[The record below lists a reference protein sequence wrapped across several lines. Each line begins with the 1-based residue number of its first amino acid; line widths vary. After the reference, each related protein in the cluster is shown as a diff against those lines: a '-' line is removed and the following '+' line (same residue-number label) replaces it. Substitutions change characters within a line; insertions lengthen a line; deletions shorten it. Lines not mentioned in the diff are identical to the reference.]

1 MPVFRP
7 SRAVFGAAV
16 FSAALLAGSLAVPA
30 VPADAAE
37 QPGRPAVSAQP
48 WDQAETGDGGPATGR
63 FIVKFKERAGR
74 SSVGRSRAYGRAAK
88 ALGVAVEEVRTTAT
102 GARIVAAEEPLDN
115 AQAADLVSA
124 LEASPDVVYV
134 EPDRLMRPLAA
145 APDDELYG
153 RQWNL
158 WEDRAGLR
166 VPGAWDVSTGEGAVV
181 AVVDTGITPHSDLAG
196 NVLPG
201 YDMVSNAEMAR
212 DGDGRDADPRDEGD
226 WYGAFDCGDNQ
237 DGEGSSWHGTHV
249 AGTVA
254 AVAGNAKGVAGVAPG
269 AKILPVRVLGACGGF
284 MSDIADAIVWAAGG
298 AVDGAP
304 LNPNPAQ
311 VVNLSL
317 GNRGL
322 CSPTT
327 QAAINYAY
335 GAGTAVVVAAGNEH
349 VDAANASPGNC
360 RNVIAVGASGRDG
373 RRAAYSN
380 YGSLLD
386 VTAPGGDMAAAE
398 ANGIPSTSN
407 GGATTAGAESYAY
420 AEGTSMAAPHVSA
433 VAALLMSPAGGG
445 LSPAAVE
452 KRLKATARPLASG
465 CSVGC
470 GAGLVDAAA
479 ALTGVTPAGPRATPS
494 IRPGDLVAYD
504 ARGQLWNYG
513 RSGSAS
519 TRKLIG
525 ASGWTTMDELHTADW
540 NDDGYMDIVAK
551 SKAGRLYLYT
561 ARAAGGFSRSTIGSS
576 GWGPLDLTV
585 VRWKS
590 GDDYPS
596 IIAQDRRTGKLYVY
610 GNTAGS
616 RLSPRYVLGSG
627 GWAQYALAALDW
639 DKDGR
644 KDLVARTP
652 AGQLK
657 LFRGDGAGG
666 FISEFRLIIGRS
678 GWDKMGNIVS
688 SSGFGGAGTTG
699 LIARDGAGKLWYYQA
714 DRKIWA
720 PRRLIGSGWGSYRVA
735 AQ

>member
-1 MPVFRP
+1 MPVLRPFRALP
-7 SRAVFGAAV
+7 GVAVLCAAV
-16 FSAALLAGSLAVPA
+16 LAGSFAALPA
-30 VPADAAE
+30 QAAE
-37 QPGRPAVSAQP
+37 QPSHPSVSALP
-48 WDQAETGDGGPATGR
+48 GGQAEGGGDGSGPAAGR

-74 SSVGRSRAYGRAAK
+74 SSVGRSKAYGRAAK
-88 ALGVAVEEVRTTAT
+88 ALGMGVEEVRTTAT
-102 GARIVAAEEPLDN
+102 GARVVAAEEPLDSG
-115 AQAADLVSA
+115 QAADLVSA
-124 LEASPDVVYV
+124 LEASSDVVYV

-153 RQWNL
+153 LQWNL

-181 AVVDTGITPHSDLAG
+181 AVVDTGITPHSDLG
-196 NVLPG
+196 DSVLPG
-201 YDMVSNAEMAR
+201 YDMLSSADMAR

-226 WYGAFDCGDNQ
+226 WFGAFECGDNP

-249 AGTVA
+249 SGTVA

-284 MSDIADAIVWAAGG
+284 TSDIADAIVWAAGG

-304 LNPNPAQ
+304 LNANPAQ

-322 CSPTT
+322 CSATT

-349 VDAANASPGNC
+349 MDAANASPGNC
-360 RNVIAVGASGRDG
+360 RNVITVGASGRDG

-380 YGSLLD
+380 YGPLLD
-386 VTAPGGDMAAAE
+386 VTAPGGDMVAAE
-398 ANGIPSTSN
+398 ADGIPSTSN
-407 GGATTAGAESYAY
+407 GGATVAEAESYAY

-452 KRLKATARPLASG
+452 QRLKATARPLASG
-465 CSVGC
+465 CSLGC

-479 ALTGVTPAGPRATPS
+479 ALTGAAPAAPRATPS
-494 IRPGDLVAYD
+494 IRAGDLVAFNSH
-504 ARGQLWNYG
+504 GQLWNYG
-513 RSGSAS
+513 KSGSAS

-525 ASGWTTMDELHTADW
+525 ASGWTTMDEIHTADW
-540 NDDGYMDIVAK
+540 NDDGYTDIIAK
-551 SKAGRLYLYT
+551 SKAGRLYLYA
-561 ARAAGGFSRSTIGSS
+561 ARSGGGFTRSTIGSS

-585 VRWKS
+585 VRWRS

-596 IIAQDRRTGKLYVY
+596 IIAKDSKRGKLYVY
-610 GNTAGS
+610 GNASGS
-616 RLSPRYVLGSG
+616 RPSRPYVLGSS
-627 GWAQYALAALDW
+627 GWAQYALAAFDW

-657 LFRGDGAGG
+657 LYRGDGAGG

-678 GWDKMGNIVS
+678 GWDKMANIVS
-688 SSGFGGAGTTG
+688 SNGFGGAGTTG
-699 LIARDGAGKLWYYQA
+699 LIARDRAGKLWYYQA
-714 DRKIWA
+714 DRKRWA
-720 PRRLIGSGWGSYRVA
+720 TPRQIGTGWGSYQVA
-735 AQ
+735 GQ